1 MSEEKLDEQ
10 TKSYFLRLREQEK
23 TLPTFVVSFFRGI
36 ESATSV
42 TTRLGYS
49 YDLGIFFYYLV
60 NSEPDFQGKTVKT
73 LTTDDL
79 NKINIDHLENF
90 IAFLNYYERSN
101 KDNTK
106 EYTNKERGLSRKI
119 SAVKSMLKYFYKK
132 RVISS
137 NPGELIIMP
146 KIRSK
151 AIIRLDND
159 EIDSMI
165 TTVET
170 GNKLSKKSLDYHEKT
185 KHRDLAIVMLFLGTG
200 LRVSELVGIDTKD
213 INFENNSV
221 LITRKGGDEQ
231 IIYFNNEV
239 KEALENY
246 AKTRQTLFGE
256 GTIESAFF
264 LSLQKKRITPRAVQK
279 LVKKYSQASTP
290 QKKITPHKL
299 RSTYGTKLYNESGD
313 IYLVASV
320 LGHKDVNTT
329 RKHYAEIEEEKRKTA
344 PDYISLR
351 KKKEEL

>member
-1 MSEEKLDEQ
+1 MSDLRLDEQ

-23 TLPTFVVSFFRGI
+23 ELPRFVVSFFRGI

-49 YDLGIFFYYLV
+49 YDLGIFFYYLI
-60 NSEPDFQGKTVKT
+60 NNEPEFMGKTVKT
-73 LTTDDL
+73 LQIEDL
-79 NKINIDHLENF
+79 NNITIDHIENF
-90 IAFLNYYERSN
+90 VSFLNYYERSN

-146 KIRSK
+146 KIHTK

-159 EIDSMI
+159 EIDDMI
-165 TTVET
+165 TSVET
-170 GNKLSKKSLDYHEKT
+170 GNNLTKKSLSYHEKT
-185 KHRDLAIVMLFLGTG
+185 KHRDLAIIMLFLGTG
-200 LRVSELVGIDTKD
+200 LRVSELVGINTKD
-213 INFENNSV
+213 INFDNNSV
-221 LITRKGGDEQ
+221 LITRKGGNEQ
-231 IIYFNNEV
+231 MIYFSDEV
-239 KEALENY
+239 KDALLNY
-246 AKTRQTLFGE
+246 SKTRQNLFSI
-256 GTIESAFF
+256 GTVEEAFF

-279 LVKKYSQASTP
+279 LVKKYSEHSTP

-344 PDYISLR
+344 PDYITLR
-351 KKKEEL
+351 KQKDE